1 MGYSILQVPILIHA
15 ILKKFELWYL
25 HVKSRMYP
33 EEHLSLQ
40 INVKEI
46 TPSMGDEPLQLSQLN
61 NCVDYNKLTTSKV
74 DEKIE
79 LLQERILKLET
90 MVRESLILKLN
101 E

>member
-40 INVKEI
+40 IIVNEV
-46 TPSMGDEPLQLSQLN
+46 TPIIDDEPL
-61 NCVDYNKLTTSKV
+61 
-74 DEKIE
+74 KI
-79 LLQERILKLET
+79 
-90 MVRESLILKLN
+90 
-101 E
+101 